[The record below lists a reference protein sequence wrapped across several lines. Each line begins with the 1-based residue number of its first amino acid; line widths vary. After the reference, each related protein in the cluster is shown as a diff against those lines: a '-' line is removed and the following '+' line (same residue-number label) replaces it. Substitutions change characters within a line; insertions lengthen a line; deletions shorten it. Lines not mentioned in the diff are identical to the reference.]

1 VGKKKK
7 RKTIP
12 TDEFTPI
19 VSVATPPEGRMKH
32 KEISSETLDLIKKLK
47 EVGDVLFSEN
57 TGDDFFCVVREDG
70 YPLRGYRWLG
80 RGTTVDEAVEEV
92 WKEIKNDKRESAGE
106 TGAAAEA
113 LRRRCRNVQCVGGSY
128 EAGARRSAK

>member
-1 VGKKKK
+1 MGKKKK

-32 KEISSETLDLIKKLK
+32 KEISSETLDLIKELK

-70 YPLRGYRWLG
+70 YPLSGYRWLG
-80 RGTTVDEAVEEV
+80 RGTTVDEAVEGV

-106 TGAAAEA
+106 IGAAAET
-113 LRRRCRNVQCVGGSY
+113 LRRRRRNVQCVRSSY
-128 EAGARRSAK
+128 EAGARRSVE

>member
-7 RKTIP
+7 CKTIP

-19 VSVATPPEGRMKH
+19 VSVATPPEGRMKR
-32 KEISSETLDLIKKLK
+32 KEISLEALNLINELK

-80 RGTTVDEAVEEV
+80 RGTTVDEAIEEV
-92 WKEIKNDKRESAGE
+92 WKEIKNDKRESAGK

-113 LRRRCRNVQCVGGSY
+113 LRRRIRNVQCVGNSY
-128 EAGARRSAK
+128 EAGARRSAE

>member
-1 VGKKKK
+1 MGKKKC
-7 RKTIP
+7 KTIP

-19 VSVATPPEGRMKH
+19 VSVATPPEGRMKR
-32 KEISSETLDLIKKLK
+32 KEISLKTLNLINELK

-92 WKEIKNDKRESAGE
+92 WKEIKNDK
-106 TGAAAEA
+106 
-113 LRRRCRNVQCVGGSY
+113 
-128 EAGARRSAK
+128 